1 MHEILDASSQRII
14 RILEVLSVNEGWITV
29 ADLSSAVKASERTIA
44 EDISRLRKRWGQ
56 NLNIEVS
63 KKNGIQLQNQN
74 AASLG
79 LVFTDLFNDSVAL
92 LWIKELLFHPNNTI
106 EYYQSKLFVSRS
118 TLIRLLSKINRFLSS
133 RGMVI
138 QCKDNRYQFIGNDE
152 QYLRDFS
159 ASFLLE
165 LYGLDLEK
173 YDFDVDLGVIN
184 DLITSVLI
192 NTLEPRECAM
202 VLEDDVAPAY
212 KIMFYLISLVRENQG
227 HTIISSYP
235 VEEELKSQH
244 LAYLQEHFPHI
255 QKDNLRPIHQY
266 LFNQHNGWDSDEE
279 KALVTSETEAFLQR
293 VFSVIPAPPDKGI
306 WDAMQ
311 FSVKSLYLTAKF
323 RPIKTSALFDRIYYF
338 SLSLKRTNPLLYQI
352 IEENLIIFSQNV
364 RLDMSPSIAS
374 IFFWMCLAYPEM
386 SQFTQQKSALLIADF
401 GRRHA
406 LFLKKVLSDFFN
418 IKNVDFLRVD
428 IAQYPDVLSSP
439 GVEDYDILITT
450 MPNLPVSHKNVFL
463 INDYPSYKDL
473 CEIGKVLFMPPVH

>member
-1 MHEILDASSQRII
+1 
-14 RILEVLSVNEGWITV
+14 
-29 ADLSSAVKASERTIA
+29 
-44 EDISRLRKRWGQ
+44 
-56 NLNIEVS
+56 
-63 KKNGIQLQNQN
+63 
-74 AASLG
+74 
-79 LVFTDLFNDSVAL
+79 VAL

-159 ASFLLE
+159 ASFMLE

-173 YDFDVDLGVIN
+173 YDLDVDLGVIN

-202 VLEDDVAPAY
+202 VLEDDVATAY

-279 KALVTSETEAFLQR
+279 KALMASETEAFLQR
-293 VFSVIPAPPDKGI
+293 VFSVIPPPTDEHT
-306 WDAMQ
+306 WDMMR
-311 FSVKSLYLTAKF
+311 FIVKSLYLTAKF
-323 RPIKTSALFDRIYYF
+323 RPVKTSTLFDRIYYF
-338 SLSLKRTNPLLYQI
+338 SLSIKRINPSLYQ
-352 IEENLIIFSQNV
+352 LIDDHLALFSQNV
-364 RLDMSPSIAS
+364 KPETAPKTADIL
-374 IFFWMCLAYPEM
+374 FWMCLAYPDM
-386 SQFTQQKSALLIADF
+386 SRFTQQKNALLIVDL
-401 GRRHA
+401 GRKHA
-406 LFLKKVLSDFFN
+406 VFLKQVLANFFN
-418 IKNVDFLRVD
+418 MNDVEFLRID
-428 IAQYPDVLSSP
+428 IAQYPGALSSS
-439 GVEDYDILITT
+439 GLENYDILIATT
-450 MPNLPVSHKNVFL
+450 PNLPISHPNVFL
-463 INDYPSYKDL
+463 INDYPSHKDL
-473 CEIGKVLFMPPVH
+473 CEIGKVLLMRRHIEEGGGS